1 MEQIINSVEELTKS
15 FEDFKVKQDARLG
28 KLEQKGMARRP
39 LLNASAQSE
48 EVCAYK
54 NAFGSYLRKGDTHAL
69 STSFVSKSLSV
80 GSDVDGGYL
89 VPQVLS
95 DQIQQDLQGISS
107 IRQLASVMSIS
118 ASAVEILLSQDG
130 EEAGWVSEAGER
142 AETATP
148 RLLKKRIA
156 VNELYARPRAT
167 QKLLEDSLIDVESWL
182 ADKVARRMA
191 QLENAAFILGDGQ
204 NKPRGFLSY
213 PSAVASVRGEET
225 FEHLLTG
232 VDGTFAADNAADILL
247 ETVEA
252 LDPRYSKGAVWVMSP
267 SARAAVR
274 RLKDATG
281 QYLWQ
286 GGLGAGAPET
296 LCGYTVVVVEG
307 MPELTPGTPSS
318 AIVFGNFKEAY
329 QIVDRAG
336 TYVLRD
342 PYSAK
347 PYVEFYTVK
356 RVGGDVTN
364 FNALKVVRFQSV

>member
-1 MEQIINSVEELTKS
+1 MEHIINSVEELTKS
-15 FEDFKVKQDARLG
+15 FEDFKVKQNTRLN
-28 KLEQKGMARRP
+28 KLEQKGLARRP
-39 LLNASAQSE
+39 ALSTSAQDE
-48 EVCAYK
+48 DICAYK
-54 NAFGSYLRKGDTHAL
+54 SAFGSYLRKGDTHAL
-69 STSFVSKSLSV
+69 SVEHVSKSLSV

-95 DQIQQDLQGISS
+95 DQIQQDLQSISS
-107 IRQLASVMSIS
+107 IRQLASVMAIS

-130 EEAGWVSEAGER
+130 EEAGWVSETGNR
-142 AETATP
+142 QETATP

-167 QKLLEDSLIDVESWL
+167 QKLLEDSLIDVEAWL
-182 ADKVARRMA
+182 ADKIARRMA
-191 QLENAAFILGDGQ
+191 QLENAAFITGDGE
-204 NKPRGFLSY
+204 NKPRGFLHY
-213 PSAVASVRGEET
+213 ASATGSTRDPET

-232 VDGTFAADNAADILL
+232 ANGAFAGENPADILMA
-247 ETVEA
+247 TVEA
-252 LDPRYSKGAVWVMSP
+252 LDPRYAQGAVWVMSP

-274 RLKDATG
+274 RLKDANG

-296 LCGYTVVVVEG
+296 LCGYPVVVVEG
-307 MPELTPGTPSS
+307 MPELKSGTASS
-318 AIVFGNFKEAY
+318 PIVFGNFKEAY

-364 FNALKVVRFQSV
+364 FNALKIVRFQE